1 MKKHP
6 EQTDQIYNLL
16 KTKAC
21 TKQAVFRK
29 AKEMFAIFKEVLKE
43 TAEELN
49 DKISSVDSAV
59 EIKYTD
65 KGEFEAEIKFSG
77 DVLIFNMHTNVF
89 SFDPTHDIYKSSY
102 VKKDRLAAYCGMI
115 NMYNFLADSF
125 RYNRVRDSGFLL
137 GRVFV
142 NKDAHFFTEG
152 KRQFGF
158 MYNDFINDV
167 LDKDSIKSIV
177 ETAII
182 YGLEFDLMTPNFN
195 DVREVTVY
203 QMQNMSNEFRIKT
216 SKQLGFR
223 FSNEEE

>member
-6 EQTDQIYNLL
+6 EQTDMIYDLL
-16 KTKAC
+16 RTKSC

-29 AKEMFAIFKEVLKE
+29 TKEMFAIFKEVLKE

-49 DKISSVDSAV
+49 EKIAAVDTAV
-59 EIKYTD
+59 EVKYTD

-77 DVLIFNMHTNVF
+77 DILIFNMHTNVF
-89 SFDPTHDIYKSSY
+89 AFDSTHHIYQSSY
-102 VKKDRLAAYCGMI
+102 IKKDRLAAYCGMI
-115 NMYNFLADSF
+115 NMYNFLSDSF

-142 NKDAHFFTEG
+142 NKDSHFFTEG

-158 MYNDFINDV
+158 MYNDFVNDV
-167 LDKDSIKSIV
+167 IDKEAIKSIV
-177 ETAII
+177 QTAIV
-182 YGLEFDLMTPNFN
+182 YGLEFDLMTPEFN

-216 SKQLGFR
+216 SKQLGFK